1 MPKAN
6 STIGEHGIFATRL
19 RGLMDK
25 RNITHQELADKLGV
39 SRQAV
44 SWYYFGK
51 RQPNFEKLIEISE
64 FFDVS
69 TDYLLGVSKFRNY
82 DEIKEIKESV
92 KVFEQIENPYI
103 LEDMKEA
110 FKHLGEIGKIIESYD
125 ISNHLKITTD
135 SLNKIFLSY
144 QESLKEVSANNSL
157 SKMKF
162 LEFKAFSTEKM
173 DSVQESIKAMANE
186 LADKIKANLEH
197 EDDNVA
203 P

>member
-1 MPKAN
+1 MPKSN
-6 STIGEHGIFATRL
+6 STAGEHGIFATRL

-25 RNITHQELADKLGV
+25 NNITHQELADKLGV

-69 TDYLLGVSKFRNY
+69 TDYLLGVSEFRNY
-82 DEIKEIKESV
+82 DEIKEIKESTRI
-92 KVFEQIENPYI
+92 FEQIDNPYI

-110 FKHLGEIGKIIESYD
+110 FKNLGAIGKNIESYD
-125 ISNHLKITTD
+125 ISNQLKITTD

-144 QESLKEVSANNSL
+144 QESLKELSTNTSL
-157 SKMKF
+157 SKIKY

-173 DSVQESIKAMANE
+173 DSVQESIKKMANE
-186 LADKIKANLEH
+186 MANSIKNSL
-197 EDDNVA
+197 DNHDGETE
-203 P
+203 